1 MRHDGKVIHEVGT
14 IYICTDSMRFIS
26 EKEAQDHQ
34 DLLNH
39 QGLLKEEIAGLFG
52 TIFMKEKE

>member
-14 IYICTDSMRFIS
+14 IYICTDDMRFIS

-34 DLLNH
+34 DLLN
-39 QGLLKEEIAGLFG
+39 GETAGLFG